1 MTVRTRRYGWE
12 PLMFVRVH
20 DPHRVRRS
28 IGLFRRRTK
37 PKWTSGSSRSSTSQT
52 CRALR
57 AYLRRATRDFA
68 AADDLLQE
76 TYYRYLRTQGSPPDP
91 EGQRGYLFRIAANLV
106 RDHFRA
112 VKRNQ
117 EVQANP
123 TCVESRQDVTGLRA
137 DLDEALQS
145 LKPKDRTRLWLAY
158 VNGSSHREIAA
169 ATGVQEASVRPLL
182 LRARRKLAALL
193 RKRGLGP
200 ESLQEVEE

>member
-1 MTVRTRRYGWE
+1 MD
-12 PLMFVRVH
+12 PLMTSEFTIPIEFAGVLTYSGGG
-20 DPHRVRRS
+20 RS
-28 IGLFRRRTK
+28 EMDEREFQIFYA
-37 PKWTSGSSRSSTSQT
+37 QT

-57 AYLRRATRDFA
+57 AYLRRATRDFD

-76 TYYRYLRTQGSPPDP
+76 SYYRYLRARGSPQDP

-169 ATGVQEASVRPLL
+169 ATGVKEASVRPLL

>member
-1 MTVRTRRYGWE
+1 MSSEFAMPIEAAGVLECSG
-12 PLMFVRVH
+12 
-20 DPHRVRRS
+20 DGRS
-28 IGLFRRRTK
+28 GMDEREFQIFYA
-37 PKWTSGSSRSSTSQT
+37 QT

-57 AYLRRATRDFA
+57 AYLRRTTRDVA

-76 TYYRYLRTQGSPPDP
+76 TYYRFLRAARYPQDPD
-91 EGQRGYLFRIAANLV
+91 GRRGYLFRTAANLV

-112 VKRNQ
+112 SGRNQ
-117 EVQANP
+117 EVQTDSVP
-123 TCVESRQDVTGLRA
+123 TESHESITGLRA

-169 ATGVQEASVRPLL
+169 ATGVKEASVRPLL

-193 RKRGLGP
+193 RKRGLAP
-200 ESLQEVEE
+200 ESLPKVEK